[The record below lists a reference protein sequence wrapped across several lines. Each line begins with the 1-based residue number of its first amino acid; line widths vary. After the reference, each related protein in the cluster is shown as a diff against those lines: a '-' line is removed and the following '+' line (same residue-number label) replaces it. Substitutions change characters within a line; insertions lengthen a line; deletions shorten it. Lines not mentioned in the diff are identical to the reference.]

1 MSEKK
6 RAHFEPGSS
15 APDDTK
21 AVRRE
26 SLGKVGLKLG
36 VSGSP
41 LRRGS
46 IEEVDLHSFLSL
58 SRDDKLKLSGSAGKS
73 PAKTLRYELEESR
86 RRSNEGDADESLL
99 LPMIDPLLDPFDMGH
114 SPLSHDSHSS
124 SPSESGSESTV
135 HSHLDHAEYSTRIG
149 DDLMSSKAEII
160 ALKAIVNARERAV
173 QVLTRDLDQSQQ
185 SFLEAQKEYIEEK
198 RLLVLRNLL
207 DTVSLRFEW
216 QGLRK
221 CWRRWVVASAS
232 TRIHQRELHTRN
244 AALDAQREEYH
255 EKASQLEHE
264 CKLEALAKSFTRQ
277 RKRRI
282 LQAWSQQVSERDKRR
297 LEFVRILLVFSERLL
312 RFALQRWR
320 LKITAMLSDE
330 RKKHISMHSFAAA
343 LMMRRL
349 RRQSLGRALALWKM
363 SAEWETHRAT
373 VLLRTAS
380 ILVKRCSLVSAAFSF
395 WRVLT
400 TALPLARV
408 HAIARLERFFAAQQ
422 LAAQTTKV
430 LAMFLRWKKQ
440 ADVQREIGGAANR
453 LDFLLWVRSRQAVA
467 RALARWRATSRLLG
481 QAANNLTA
489 AVRILLS
496 RSDRERLYRGI
507 SSWRKFCRDDWDLV
521 QLNDRVQTGRAMFA
535 ARGERAAGLL
545 LTSTSRLKRSLLK
558 SKAFAELRR
567 VASGATNER
576 RLAILRSLLLVADRT
591 LELHGDK
598 YRARYALHR
607 WRAMTL
613 RTAAEEGAAM
623 MLFSKAGRASVRR
636 AWVHWKTLRHN
647 EDCSFGLR
655 RMFVYCDLRQKF
667 CAWRTALEQEAKL
680 EHTLDRLFRR
690 VYIYLLRWWMRRWAY
705 KLAIQRLT
713 TRQRNFLGGFFP
725 LWRGYARLMKS
736 RRMRLRHT
744 IFLTQT
750 GGLRYCVGVWAAK
763 TKRARQLER
772 ACNITAKFVSKVP
785 KTLTRLSLAHWRS
798 YTSCDRRETAERI
811 GRGLSLALK
820 RIVSAEQERE
830 QEIMHSSLLSSEID
844 KLRAYARA
852 LIHQAIEAFAY
863 KRSVRAQRQCLASWA
878 QLRLIK
884 QQRKRVL
891 SVLISRWTRLARQEA
906 LALRFSR
913 WRGAAQRLS
922 LVFSQNGIMRKKFA
936 VAQRRRRHS
945 VLVRV
950 LRCWR
955 ASVGN
960 RYKLLLAMRRIKRSS
975 LRRHTALAFYRWRAA
990 LLRDLTAHRAQQRL
1004 WFQRLAMFA
1013 SQSRIVRQLGVR
1025 RVRVVCR
1032 DKRRALLRHIVQQW
1046 CLETY
1051 RARHERRMLSRV
1063 AVLLRR
1069 TACANTL
1076 RRWARLRDARQ
1087 LTRAFSNSLSR
1098 LLRRRNECHAAKLF
1112 RRWKDVAR
1120 AHTVEVQQLL
1130 ALRSC
1135 QAWALRRLMSRRDVR
1150 LLRPAKAAAFHLW
1163 LGASRQAAQ
1172 RVAFQRA
1179 SAEPLV
1185 RQARERRLL
1194 RSALRAW
1201 RSSPQLVSALPLRLY
1216 GFPLLAHSAPVSGHW
1231 VSALHAEASG
1241 HRSWRA
1247 CLELVCEG
1255 LDEALPTFVP
1265 AVFVLREPELLFG
1278 LELVPSRPG
1287 DDGAPV
1293 FSEKRIL
1300 LGEGVVGR
1308 CVSSGAPLITRRR
1321 DKKLVELVLPLLWH
1335 GTCVGAVQLT
1345 SRITTTAAATWAPAA
1360 EAVAAAPV
1368 SASRRVRFSDDE
1380 AAAAAS
1386 ERDGSPAPSSNQHHL
1401 GSELVLPLDTTR
1413 FHDEEMLAS
1422 PHEEGSLALATV
1434 LFVAALQC
1442 DPPLSLKSCL
1452 MAAPVLFAAAELMH
1466 LHYACNGASL
1476 SSSSTASLAADP
1488 SLAEVLEKL
1497 RAAESKV
1504 SALTDRLALTE
1515 NRAAALVHE
1524 LESSNAQTVAICN
1537 QRVARLEA
1545 SRDKYR
1551 AKALGQQANNN
1562 LGLDKE
1568 NFL

>member
-1 MSEKK
+1 M
-6 RAHFEPGSS
+6 
-15 APDDTK
+15 
-21 AVRRE
+21 
-26 SLGKVGLKLG
+26 
-36 VSGSP
+36 
-41 LRRGS
+41 
-46 IEEVDLHSFLSL
+46 DLHSFLSL
-58 SRDDKLKLSGSAGKS
+58 SRDDKLKLSGDAGKG

-86 RRSNEGDADESLL
+86 RRSDEGDADESL
-99 LPMIDPLLDPFDMGH
+99 PQTIVDPLLDPFVDMGH
-114 SPLSHDSHSS
+114 SPLSHDSHGSHS

-135 HSHLDHAEYSTRIG
+135 HSHLDHAEYSMRIG
-149 DDLMSSKAEII
+149 EDLMSSKVEII
-160 ALKAIVNARERAV
+160 ALKAIVNARDRAV
-173 QVLTRDLDQSQQ
+173 HVLTRNLEQSQQ
-185 SFLEAQKEYIEEK
+185 SFLEAQKEYTEEK

-221 CWRRWVVASAS
+221 CWRRWVVASACA
-232 TRIHQRELHTRN
+232 RIHQSELNARY
-244 AALDAQREEYH
+244 AALDAQRDDYQ

-264 CKLEALAKSFTRQ
+264 CKLEALAKSLTRQ
-277 RKRRI
+277 RKKRI
-282 LQAWSQQVSERDKRR
+282 LRAWREQVSERDKRH
-297 LEFVRILLVFSERLL
+297 LEFVRLLLVFSERLL
-312 RFALQRWR
+312 RFALHRWR
-320 LKITAMLSDE
+320 LKITAILADE
-330 RKKHISMHSFAAA
+330 RRMRVSMHSFATA

-363 SAEWETHRAT
+363 TVEWETRRAT
-373 VLLRTAS
+373 VLLSAS
-380 ILVKRCSLVSAAFSF
+380 SIMAKRCSLVSAAFTF
-395 WRVLT
+395 WRILT

-422 LAAQTTKV
+422 LVAKTTKV
-430 LAMFLRWKKQ
+430 LATFLRWRRQ
-440 ADVQREIGGAANR
+440 VDALRNISGGIFR
-453 LDFLLWVRSRQAVA
+453 LEFLLWERSRRAVA
-467 RALARWRATSRLLG
+467 RALARWRATSRFLG
-481 QAANNLTA
+481 QAALNLNA

-496 RSDRERLYRGI
+496 RADRERLYRGI
-507 SSWRKFCRDDWDLV
+507 NSWRKICRDDWDLV
-521 QLNDRVQTGRAMFA
+521 QLNDRVQIGRAMFA

-545 LTSTSRLKRSLLK
+545 LASTSRLKRSLLK

-567 VASGATNER
+567 VASGAKIER
-576 RLAILRSLLLVADRT
+576 RHAIIRSILLVADRS

-613 RTAAEEGAAM
+613 RTAVEEGGAV
-623 MLFSKAGRASVRR
+623 MLFSKIGRANVRR
-636 AWVHWKTLRHN
+636 AWSHWKTLRHN

-655 RMFVYCDLRQKF
+655 RMFIYCELRQKF
-667 CAWRTALEQEAKL
+667 CTWRTALHREAKL
-680 EHTLDRLFRR
+680 EHTLERLFRR

-736 RRMRLRHT
+736 RRMRLGHT
-744 IFLTQT
+744 INMTQT

-785 KTLTRLSLAHWRS
+785 KTLKRFFLAHWRS
-798 YTSCDRRETAERI
+798 CTSCDRRETAERI

-863 KRSVRAQRQCLASWA
+863 RRSLRAQRQCLVSWG

-891 SVLISRWTRLARQEA
+891 SVLVSRWTRLARQEA
-906 LALRFSR
+906 LALRFSY
-913 WRGAAQRLS
+913 WRGAAHRLS
-922 LVFSQNGIMRKKFA
+922 LVVKQNGIMRKKFA

-945 VLVRV
+945 VLARV

-960 RYKLLLAMRRIKRSS
+960 RYKLLVAMRRIKHSS

-990 LLRDLTAHRAQQRL
+990 LLRDLTAYRAQQRL
-1004 WFQRLAMFA
+1004 WFQRLSMFA
-1013 SQSRIVRQLGVR
+1013 SQSRIARQLGAR
-1025 RVRVVCR
+1025 RVRVLCR
-1032 DKRRALLRHIVQQW
+1032 DKRRALLRQIVQQW

-1051 RARHERRMLSRV
+1051 RARHERRMLSRL

-1076 RRWARLRDARQ
+1076 RRWAKLRDVRQ
-1087 LTRAFSNSLSR
+1087 LTRAFRNTLSR
-1098 LLRRRNECHAAKLF
+1098 LLRHRSERHAAKLF
-1112 RRWKDVAR
+1112 RRWKDVVQ
-1120 AHTVEVQQLL
+1120 AHAVEVQQSL

-1135 QAWALRRLMSRRDVR
+1135 QAWALRRLVSRREVR
-1150 LLRPAKAAAFHLW
+1150 LLRPAQAAAFHLW

-1179 SAEPLV
+1179 SAEPFV

-1201 RSSPQLVSALPLRLY
+1201 RSSPQLVSALPLRLH

-1255 LDEALPTFVP
+1255 LDEALPTFTP

-1278 LELVPSRPG
+1278 LELAPSRPG
-1287 DDGAPV
+1287 GDGAPV
-1293 FSEKRIL
+1293 FFEKRIL

-1308 CVSSGAPLITRRR
+1308 CVSTGAPLMSRRR
-1321 DKKLVELVLPLLWH
+1321 DKKLAVLVLPLLWH
-1335 GTCVGAVQLT
+1335 GTGVGAVQLT
-1345 SRITTTAAATWAPAA
+1345 SRTTAVVAAATTSAPAV
-1360 EAVAAAPV
+1360 EAVVVPPD
-1368 SASRRVRFSDDE
+1368 SASRRVRFSDEEE
-1380 AAAAAS
+1380 AVEPSAVKTS
-1386 ERDGSPAPSSNQHHL
+1386 EHDGSPAPSKQHHL
-1401 GSELVLPLDTTR
+1401 GSELVLPLDTMR

-1466 LHYACNGASL
+1466 LHYACNGAS
-1476 SSSSTASLAADP
+1476 SPSSSTATLAADP
-1488 SLAEVLEKL
+1488 SLAEVLEQL
-1497 RAAESKV
+1497 RAAEAKV
-1504 SALTDRLALTE
+1504 STLTDRLTLTE

-1524 LESSNAQTVAICN
+1524 LEHSNAQTVAICN

-1551 AKALGQQANNN
+1551 ARAQQQACNNI
-1562 LGLDKE
+1562 LDKE